1 MAGRIQIAD
10 YDPKWPQLFRYEAGR
25 IRAALG
31 SRALRI
37 EHTGSTSVPSLAAK
51 PVIDILLVVNNSAD
65 EQAYAPVLE
74 AAGYTL
80 RIREP
85 DWHEH
90 RMFNGPDT
98 QVNLHVFSN
107 GCPEIDRI
115 LQRYQ
120 GRRMAERPSA
130 VGAIPVETTAG
141 GVIALARAD
150 CVKTILED
158 QNILP
163 LS

>member
-1 MAGRIQIAD
+1 MNLGNVNSKISREFSRRLDLLQPQDKVRAIVMLRAEGNGGSAGRLSRSERQD
-10 YDPKWPQLFRYEAGR
+10 
-25 IRAALG
+25 AAEQF
-31 SRALRI
+31 SQAAEDAL
-37 EHTGSTSVPSLAAK
+37 
-51 PVIDILLVVNNSAD
+51 
-65 EQAYAPVLE
+65 
-74 AAGYTL
+74 
-80 RIREP
+80 
-85 DWHEH
+85 
-90 RMFNGPDT
+90 
-98 QVNLHVFSN
+98 
-107 GCPEIDRI
+107 PEIDQI

-120 GRRMAERPSA
+120 GRRMTERPSA